1 MYIHLFNFILSIL
14 NNNVIQTSKTLS
26 FKEIN
31 SKLCHSIQHTM
42 ILKCQEVF
50 ACNERTPVPKLVEYR
65 ETMIEEEKNRRKRH
79 GFLFIICFS
88 FLKPRIKCYLIS
100 RQSAAVKL

>member
-50 ACNERTPVPKLVEYR
+50 AYNERTVQKLVEYR

-79 GFLFIICFS
+79 RFLFIICFF